1 MGEPSIN
8 VGGSVGGSII
18 GGDARN
24 VSSHVRDVS
33 AVINKLPAS
42 PETENP
48 GIKELLVQLTA
59 AIEVEPNLSEDDKQE
74 ALEQVKAL
82 AEAGK
87 NPDEGEMKKRAKGAT
102 TMLKGMIFGLPKAAN
117 LVEEYSKLLPFI
129 TKIFGLG

>member
-8 VGGSVGGSII
+8 VEGSVGGPII

-24 VSSHVRDVS
+24 VSSNVRDVS

-42 PETENP
+42 PETEKP
-48 GIKELLVQLTA
+48 GLKELLVQLTA
-59 AIEVEPNLSEDDKQE
+59 AIEAEPNLSEDDKQE
-74 ALEQVKAL
+74 ALEQVKFL

-87 NPDEGEMKKRAKGAT
+87 NPNEGGMKKIAKRAT
-102 TMLKGMIFGLPKAAN
+102 TMLKGMISGLPKAAN